1 MAVSDREPDKKPT
14 HMREMLERL
23 GVDPATGVLAH
34 CELTFMTALHR
45 CQNCPSKAACR
56 AWLDSMPMSV
66 AFAPKFCPNS
76 DLFFE
81 LQFDQPGHI
90 RGPYSDLCKPVRTA
104 AKPAR
109 DGT

>member
-1 MAVSDREPDKKPT
+1 MPLSDRDQKPT
-14 HMREMLERL
+14 YVGEMLERL
-23 GVDPATGVLAH
+23 GVDPATGVLTN
-34 CELTFMTALHR
+34 CELTFLTALHR

-56 AWLDSMPMSV
+56 AWLDSVPMSV
-66 AFAPKFCPNS
+66 SFAPKFCPNS

-90 RGPYSDLCKPVRTA
+90 RGAYSDLCKPARPD

-109 DGT
+109 GET